1 MENNIEAI
9 LIKYFNDNLP
19 EGWEAFAD
27 IPDVKPDQYVQ
38 VERTGGPVGSVRI
51 EVPEVIVSFYHKT
64 SAVEASKVALD
75 MDIKMRAEIIRHNA
89 VSKAER
95 LSLVR
100 LDDLVTKYRRY
111 QAYYSFVCLI

>member
-9 LIKYFNDNLP
+9 LISWLNANLP
-19 EGWEAFAD
+19 DGWKAFAD
-27 IPDVKPDQYVQ
+27 VPEVKPDKYVQ

-51 EVPEVIVSFYHKT
+51 EVPEVIISFNHKS
-64 SAVEASKVALD
+64 SAVEASKVALET
-75 MDIKMRAEIIRHNA
+75 DIKMRAEIIKHDA